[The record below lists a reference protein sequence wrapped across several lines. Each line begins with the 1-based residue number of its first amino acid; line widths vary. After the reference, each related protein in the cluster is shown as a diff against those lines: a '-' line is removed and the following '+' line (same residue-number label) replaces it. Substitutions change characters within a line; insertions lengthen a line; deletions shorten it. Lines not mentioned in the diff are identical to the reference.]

1 MYMHQESNTMYP
13 IVTKSVTVNSF
24 FHVHSSSSMKFID
37 SLYWLWCFCML
48 PERDN
53 SERGRSHCENL
64 TTPDL
69 TLFGTDHSIFWVIGT
84 LLTSKQCS
92 RFFMYIYLHVDIS
105 SLTCLL
111 CNLLPT
117 TIWPHG
123 DVLAWRWRHA
133 PGCTPAERGPH
144 SFAGRAGIMNNM

>member
-1 MYMHQESNTMYP
+1 M
-13 IVTKSVTVNSF
+13 F
-24 FHVHSSSSMKFID
+24 
-37 SLYWLWCFCML
+37 
-48 PERDN
+48 
-53 SERGRSHCENL
+53 RSHQFPSMPASFSARCRARSSALLKPVVVVGPHLFTRSSRNRSQSIHFFTCILRHQWNFLIVCIDCGVFACFPSATTANEGAPTVEIF

-69 TLFGTDHSIFWVIGT
+69 TLFGTDRSIFWVIGT

-117 TIWPHG
+117 TTIWPHG
-123 DVLAWRWRHA
+123 DVLA
-133 PGCTPAERGPH
+133 
-144 SFAGRAGIMNNM
+144 